1 MFSWRCPVQAFNALF
16 SQVGRVSFVEAD
28 LPVTT
33 AEESTEKQPP
43 QQQQAESQPECN
55 TSTVNNKEDSSNIA
69 STNGSNAADNSAVEN
84 GEEVEINGNPAN
96 TSENLQEPVTENS
109 EKGQDNSAGE
119 GRTRTAGEHE
129 QPEDEGRWARKE
141 KMSSVLATMWL
152 GAQSGTLYVHSS
164 VANWD
169 QCLHSVKLKDA
180 VLAVV

>member
-1 MFSWRCPVQAFNALF
+1 M
-16 SQVGRVSFVEAD
+16 GRVSFVEAD

-33 AEESTEKQPP
+33 AEESTEQPQKQQP
-43 QQQQAESQPECN
+43 QQAESQPECD
-55 TSTVNNKEDSSNIA
+55 TSTVNNKEDSSNITN
-69 STNGSNAADNSAVEN
+69 TNGSNADDTVAVEN
-84 GEEVEINGNPAN
+84 GEEVEINGNPLN
-96 TSENLQEPVTENS
+96 TSENPQEPVTENS
-109 EKGQDNSAGE
+109 EKGQDSSAGE
-119 GRTRTAGEHE
+119 GRRHSREHE
-129 QPEDEGRWARKE
+129 QPEDAGRWARKE